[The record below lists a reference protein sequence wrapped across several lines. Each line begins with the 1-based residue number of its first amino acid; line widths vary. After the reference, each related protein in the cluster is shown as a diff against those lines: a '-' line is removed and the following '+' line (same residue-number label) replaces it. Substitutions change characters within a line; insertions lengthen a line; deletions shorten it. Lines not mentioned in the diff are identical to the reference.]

1 MQELQAERV
10 FTDKMSG
17 KDAHNRPQLQ
27 AMLDF
32 VRESDVVVSESI
44 SRIARSTRDFL
55 AIMDKLKEKNVTYIS
70 KKESIDTSTP
80 QGVFMLTVFAAL
92 SELERQ
98 TTRQRAL
105 EGIAE
110 AKKRGVYKGRKPI
123 EIDATYQAEVL
134 RRLLDGYDYV
144 VPYSYKSI
152 NHTPK
157 EHILS
162 PVRTYGMLRYEIP
175 YLEHTE
181 AKTKLKQK
189 LKELDA
195 WVDEAEEWLA
205 ICNLGGLL

>member
-1 MQELQAERV
+1 MEELQVERV

-17 KDAHNRPQLQ
+17 KDASNRPQLQ
-27 AMLDF
+27 VMLEY
-32 VRESDVVVSESI
+32 VREGDVVVSESI

-55 AIMDKLKEKNVTYIS
+55 SIMDKLNQKGVTYIS

-123 EIDATYQAEVL
+123 VVDAGKFKAVYTDWKADKITAVSAYKKLGLSASSWY
-134 RRLLDGYDYV
+134 RRVKDY
-144 VPYSYKSI
+144 
-152 NHTPK
+152 
-157 EHILS
+157 EHQGDIL
-162 PVRTYGMLRYEIP
+162 
-175 YLEHTE
+175 
-181 AKTKLKQK
+181 
-189 LKELDA
+189 
-195 WVDEAEEWLA
+195 
-205 ICNLGGLL
+205 

>member
-1 MQELQAERV
+1 MMLCLNCGLQRPNRYKADSCPQCNSYLKYVEASAKRTVINLHKAGLSVSYATAEV
-10 FTDKMSG
+10 YSYNSYAVHTVNICIG
-17 KDAHNRPQLQ
+17 
-27 AMLDF
+27 
-32 VRESDVVVSESI
+32 
-44 SRIARSTRDFL
+44 L
-55 AIMDKLKEKNVTYIS
+55 A
-70 KKESIDTSTP
+70 
-80 QGVFMLTVFAAL
+80 
-92 SELERQ
+92 
-98 TTRQRAL
+98 
-105 EGIAE
+105 
-110 AKKRGVYKGRKPI
+110 KP
-123 EIDATYQAEVL
+123 YQAEVL
-134 RRLLDGYDYV
+134 RRLPDGYGYV

-195 WVDEAEEWLA
+195 WVDEADEWLA